1 MALVGTPNFAG
12 PTMQVL
18 GVDGV
23 NDNDIVIELD
33 NVERYNEFTLMSSAG
48 AMDVDVSLDGT
59 NFAVAIALE
68 DLHSLTPAVR
78 EVATTADLIFRIQGT
93 IKAIR
98 IRQDGVTAAADPV
111 LYCGQLG
118 RG

>member
-23 NDNDIVIELD
+23 NDNDVVIELD
-33 NVERYNEFTLMSSAG
+33 NVERYNEFTLTTLLGSV
-48 AMDVDVSLDGT
+48 DVDVSLDGT
-59 NFAVAIALE
+59 NFNAAIALE
-68 DLHSLTPAVR
+68 DLHSLTPATKVI
-78 EVATTADLIFRIQGT
+78 ATTAGLIYRFQGT
-93 IKAIR
+93 FKAIR
-98 IRQDGVTAAADPV
+98 IQQDTATDATDPV